1 MMSKEI
7 IVGFTTLELDYLLC
21 LANDSKDSG
30 VYWGRKDYFEKRQ
43 NQVIEK
49 LQNAI
54 ETLNR

>member
-1 MMSKEI
+1 MSKEI

-43 NQVIEK
+43 NEVIEK

-54 ETLNR
+54 EMLNR